1 MFNRRTLG
9 CGLWKATRWKT
20 TWLSLLLP
28 LLAGPAFAADDPLV
42 LEEYRDIVRL
52 CEDGTDVGVHVIF
65 PEHISPEAPFWDL
78 SRYHIALKWAN
89 SGDGDG
95 RGRGKT
101 LQVYCGEGGVDIQP
115 DDQANDQMDLNILP

>member
-1 MFNRRTLG
+1 MG
-9 CGLWKATRWKT
+9 WKT
-20 TWLSLLLP
+20 TWLSLLFTLWP
-28 LLAGPAFAADDPLV
+28 HPVHAADQAAL

-52 CEDGTDVGVHVIF
+52 CEDGTDVGVHVMF
-65 PEHISPEAPFWDL
+65 PEQLSPEQPFWDL

-101 LQVYCGEGGVDIQP
+101 LQVYCGEGGTDTPFTDAP
-115 DDQANDQMDLNILP
+115 DGMDLNPLP

>member
-1 MFNRRTLG
+1 
-9 CGLWKATRWKT
+9 
-20 TWLSLLLP
+20 
-28 LLAGPAFAADDPLV
+28 LAGPAFAAGDPLL

-65 PEHISPEAPFWDL
+65 PEHISPEVPFWDL

-115 DDQANDQMDLNILP
+115 ESQPDDQANDQMDLNILP

>member
-1 MFNRRTLG
+1 MFNRRTLDFG
-9 CGLWKATRWKT
+9 RWKATRWKT

-28 LLAGPAFAADDPLV
+28 LFGAGPAFSADDPSV

-52 CEDGTDVGVHVIF
+52 CEDGTDVGVHIIF
-65 PEHISPEAPFWDL
+65 PEHISPEQPFWDL

-101 LQVYCGEGGVDIQP
+101 LQVYCGEAGVDNLP
-115 DDQANDQMDLNILP
+115 DDQMDMNPLP